1 MPLPQSSA
9 MSDAGATAFIALG
22 ANLGDRHAILA
33 SAASALDDT
42 PGIVLEAAS
51 WLYETAP
58 VGGPEGQD
66 AFLNAVVRARTTLAP
81 LELLDRLL
89 AIEEAHRRVR
99 VERWGPR
106 TLDLDL
112 LFLGDSVLD
121 DPRLI
126 LPHPRLHQRRF
137 VLAPLADIGRDVRHP
152 ALDLT
157 VAELLAALPPEDI
170 DDVRRTTEHWR

>member
-1 MPLPQSSA
+1 M
-9 MSDAGATAFIALG
+9 DE
-22 ANLGDRHAILA
+22 
-33 SAASALDDT
+33 T
-42 PGIVLEAAS
+42 PGITLEAAS

-58 VGGPEGQD
+58 VGGPGGQD
-66 AFLNAVVRARTTLAP
+66 VFLNAAVRARTTLQP

-112 LFLGDSVLD
+112 LFFGKGMLD

-126 LPHPRLHQRRF
+126 LPHPRLHLRRF
-137 VLAPLADIGRDVRHP
+137 VLAPLADIGAGVRHP
-152 ALDLT
+152 ALDRT